1 MESHEGCVGHGN
13 GGGCEDA
20 GGGSVLPNYGT
31 PTAESAS
38 EQILH
43 TVDCI
48 DP

>member
-1 MESHEGCVGHGN
+1 MESHEGCVGDGN

-20 GGGSVLPNYGT
+20 GGGSVLPNDGT

-38 EQILH
+38 EPILH
-43 TVDCI
+43 AVDCI